1 MIYNTKLIYTAGKRN
16 KFTVAVDLNPRT
28 SWFAKERRLYYKHKR
43 RKDEIY
49 IYLIRV
55 IFNFRNEITTHRAIC
70 FAGLH
75 AARVIVPYTTRC
87 VPLPFPPDIDLL
99 QDFNI
104 AAHTRR
110 KLRPQMN
117 QVGGP
122 RTKPEIRWFLV
133 VHLLQR

>member
-1 MIYNTKLIYTAGKRN
+1 MNIYTAGNKKEINLPWQSISIPGPVGSQKREDYIIN
-16 KFTVAVDLNPRT
+16 TNEGRMK
-28 SWFAKERRLYYKHKR
+28 Y
-43 RKDEIY
+43 IY
-49 IYLIRV
+49 IWFELYLIFE
-55 IFNFRNEITTHRAIC
+55 IGNEITTHRAIR

-75 AARVIVPYTTRC
+75 AARIIISYTTRC
-87 VPLPFPPDIDLL
+87 VPLPFPPDIDLF

-104 AAHTRR
+104 AAHTRC

-117 QVGGP
+117 QVSGP